1 MWQEIFRIPII
12 DRPVYGYGLM
22 LVIGFLAATQLAK
35 FLAARCK
42 LNGELFINAALLAL
56 LFGVLGAR
64 LSHILESIAA
74 DTGEFANNGRPFIE
88 NFKAMLNLSSGGLTF
103 YGGFLLATPVLIG
116 YALWKKVP
124 LLKGMDI
131 VAPCLM
137 VGLAFGRIGCFF
149 NGCCYGEECSL
160 AWGAEFP
167 YGSNAF
173 VEQYEKGE
181 IAVPPVLT
189 DPTRPYSNGRPRLL
203 LKNDINAEIHELEN
217 LTPAKKAKFPGW
229 QAQLERLQAA
239 RDAYPTIAPTLRAKP
254 VHPTE
259 IYSAFNSFFVAA
271 VLLAF
276 FTLTPAP
283 GRVFALMLILEGA
296 SRYTLEI
303 LRVEPAVLGHLSFSM
318 VIGVGL
324 VIAGILMWFACG
336 HLDNRGG
343 SPRIYNPLPAA

>member
-1 MWQEIFRIPII
+1 MWQEVFRIPFI

-22 LVIGFLAATQLAK
+22 LVIGFIAATQLAK
-35 FLAARCK
+35 FLARRNR
-42 LNGELFINAALLAL
+42 LDGELFVNAALLAL

-64 LSHILESIAA
+64 LSHILESLAA
-74 DTGEFANNGRPFIE
+74 HTGEFAENGRGAWD

-149 NGCCYGEECSL
+149 NGCCYGEECNL
-160 AWGAEFP
+160 AWGAAFP

-173 VEQYEKGE
+173 VEQYEHGE
-181 IAVPPVLT
+181 ITAPPELT
-189 DPTRPYSNGRPRLL
+189 DPRHPLASGLPRLL
-203 LKNDINAEIHELEN
+203 SKEEIRKDAH
-217 LTPAKKAKFPGW
+217 LTALAN
-229 QAQLERLQAA
+229 
-239 RDAYPTIAPTLRAKP
+239 TLHAKP

-276 FTLTPAP
+276 FSLSPAP

-296 SRYTLEI
+296 SRYALEI

-336 HLDNRGG
+336 HLDNRTAA
-343 SPRIYNPLPAA
+343 RIHNPMPAT